1 MKADYTAHLRVRSY
15 ECDSLGHV
23 NNSIYLQYLQQI
35 THEAQGQSPNPKGFW
50 DVRAL
55 SIEYLAP
62 AVDRDELEVETWVVE
77 RHAMGIARGY
87 RIKRVSDSAPVVAA
101 RLDWVFRDPGGAALP
116 VPEVG
121 SPQGNLPSPLK
132 PFFPPGDNSSTAFRW
147 RHRVRRYELDAS
159 NRVAPAVYLNWLEE
173 ATYDYSARVGWD
185 IDRMRQENF
194 IVLQYRRDTQFFAP
208 AKYADELEM
217 ISRLIEVRRVRGT
230 WVHELYR
237 KPSNELVVRDYST
250 GAFLDWQGKLRPPP
264 AEMID
269 ALIKGK
275 LTSKGGELRKNE

>member
-159 NRVAPAVYLNWLEE
+159 NRVAPTRASRRLW
-173 ATYDYSARVGWD
+173 ATAS
-185 IDRMRQENF
+185 
-194 IVLQYRRDTQFFAP
+194 RR
-208 AKYADELEM
+208 
-217 ISRLIEVRRVRGT
+217 
-230 WVHELYR
+230 
-237 KPSNELVVRDYST
+237 
-250 GAFLDWQGKLRPPP
+250 RPPRSRTNRGSSRRSSRTASTRRPRTP
-264 AEMID
+264 A
-269 ALIKGK
+269 AAASGGSTAGPRSASAST
-275 LTSKGGELRKNE
+275 TSSFRTSPCRSTA